1 MNRSRFDEQQGTRR
15 SASYQAY
22 YVPVAGIVV
31 LLAGWFL
38 ITEWQNLPQVITSTM
53 AALP

>member
-1 MNRSRFDEQQGTRR
+1 LI
-15 SASYQAY
+15 A
-22 YVPVAGIVV
+22 I

-38 ITEWQNLPQVITSTM
+38 ITEWQNLPQVISSTM

>member
-1 MNRSRFDEQQGTRR
+1 MNRSRIDEQQGTRR
-15 SASYQAY
+15 SASYHAY
-22 YVPVAGIVV
+22 YAPVAGIAI